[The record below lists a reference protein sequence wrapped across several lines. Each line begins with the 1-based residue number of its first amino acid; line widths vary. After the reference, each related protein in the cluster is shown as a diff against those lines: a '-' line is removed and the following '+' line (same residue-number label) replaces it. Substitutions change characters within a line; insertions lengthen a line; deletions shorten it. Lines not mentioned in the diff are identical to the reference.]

1 MLIGAIGDDFTGSG
15 DLANM
20 LARAGL
26 RVQLLTD
33 LPSGPMPASGPPPEA
48 VVIALKTRTN
58 PVPQAVTQSLDAVRW
73 LRAQGAGRILFKY
86 CSTFDSTPEGNIGP
100 VADAL
105 AAELGAAQ
113 VLFVPSF
120 PETGRT
126 VYQGHLFVGDR
137 LLSES
142 PLAHHPL
149 TPMTDPDLR
158 RWLQQQTRLAVGLLP
173 LAWLRGPDAAAA
185 LAGIEAPFVIADAID
200 DSDIDRLGV
209 LARDAVLV
217 TGGSAIGAGLARALV
232 GTAQGTRAA
241 WRGVT
246 GPAVVLAGSCSQ
258 ATLGQIAAY
267 CDQPLRQ
274 VTVEEVLDQPDLPER
289 LADWALATGGAPLI
303 AVSQPPD
310 QVLAA
315 QAHHGRERTAQAI
328 DGIFARLAQ
337 ALVAR
342 GVTRLVVAGGETSGA
357 VTLGL
362 RLKCLEVGP
371 QIAPGVPAL
380 AAGGLRLA
388 LKSGN
393 FGGPDFFAHAVA
405 LLGDAADG

>member
-26 RVQLLTD
+26 RVDLLTQ
-33 LPSGPMPASGPPPEA
+33 MPAAALATQAEA

-58 PVPQAVTQSLDAVRW
+58 PIADAVAQSLEAMRW
-73 LRAQGAGRILFKY
+73 LRAQGAERILFKY
-86 CSTFDSTPEGNIGP
+86 CSTFDSTRTGNIGP
-100 VADAL
+100 VAEAL
-105 AAELGAAQ
+105 AQELDAHQ

-126 VYQGHLFVGDR
+126 VYQGHMFVGDT

-158 RWLQQQTRLAVGLLP
+158 RWLGYQTGVKVGGLP
-173 LAWLRGPDAAAA
+173 LSVLRGPDAGAYLAAMDA
-185 LAGIEAPFVIADAID
+185 AFVVADAID
-200 DSDIDRLGV
+200 DRDIDRLGLLV
-209 LARDAVLV
+209 RDATLV

-232 GTAQGTRAA
+232 GDRGNAQSG
-241 WRGVT
+241 WQGVG
-246 GPAVVLAGSCSQ
+246 GPAVVLSGSCSA

-267 CDQPLRQ
+267 DGPARQ
-274 VTVEEVLDQPDLPER
+274 VAVAEVLDNPALPEA
-289 LADWALATGGAPLI
+289 LADWAMQAGNAPLI
-303 AVSQPPD
+303 AVSQPPE
-310 QVLAA
+310 QVLAT
-315 QAHHGRERTAQAI
+315 QAAYGRERTADAI
-328 DGIFARLAQ
+328 DAMFGRLAL

-362 RLKCLEVGP
+362 GLERLQVGP

-393 FGGPDFFAHAVA
+393 FGGPDFFGRAVA
-405 LLGDAADG
+405 ILGDDHAG